1 MKDRFNHDLE
11 ENPYEYALSLL
22 NDETT
27 PPTAYKIAYDFL
39 LQYEQIEAFIGDNC
53 NPFNIHVDNQ
63 AENEILFIQKI
74 KHHDNR
80 NLFQ

>member
-1 MKDRFNHDLE
+1 MENFKYTIE

-27 PPTAYKIAYDFL
+27 PPTAYKIAHDFL
-39 LQYEQIEAFIGDNC
+39 QQYEQIEAFIGDNC
-53 NPFNIHVDNQ
+53 NPFNKSVSDQI
-63 AENEILFIQKI
+63 ENEILFIQKI

-80 NLFQ
+80 YLFQ